1 MKRPNL
7 LFPIVIFILIA
18 LNSWLF
24 YYLYNQQIAYQKN
37 ILFQEAE
44 RCGSEIEKVAE
55 KFEKDINFILFSD
68 DITEIFSNTE
78 DKSRGLRKL
87 ELYYSTY
94 NQIII
99 NIDIYDSNKNVLN
112 LFKNK
117 KGGFITDHFIA
128 QRQRDLQEKEN
139 IKTQDGNYQYFLPVF
154 KDGKIYAN
162 IVLTLDL
169 NRFINSFLDKYH
181 LKNTLWQ
188 WIIDLREGTY
198 TANLQAKDL
207 EIKNLDIIVNE
218 IKAKNNGFI
227 KHDAIIDKKEESII
241 SVYYPIRVLK
251 QDFGIIF
258 SLNNSI
264 LIEEVIYKIITV
276 SIICLALLIFLMVFY
291 MRIIRKK
298 TFTEN
303 DREKEINNLRTIIDN
318 LPIGIMLLESTNKIR
333 MINNTAR
340 QMLLL
345 KSNEDLVGQDIS
357 DRFLISR
364 NYFQNEIV
372 ESAYDSNQ
380 FILYQKEGNEVI
392 IFKKEV
398 PHFYNGEELLIE
410 AFIDVTP
417 IEKARKYEAA
427 ANNAKSE
434 FLAKMSHEIRTPMN
448 GIIGMTEALD
458 QQNLTES
465 QKEYVDIVKRSAD
478 LLLSIIDDILDYSK
492 IEAGKMQLEEI
503 PFNLSEEIKL
513 SLDLFRP
520 IVEEKSHLTLTSKI
534 NPEVPEN
541 IIGDPFRLR
550 QVLSNLISNAVKFTH
565 EGTIEVGVELEEEY
579 SGNLTLLFYV
589 ADTGVGIPREKIETI
604 FNSFTQA
611 ESSISRKYGGSG
623 LGTTISKQLVN
634 LMHGEIWV
642 ESPSG
647 LSTDKKYPG
656 TKFCFTIEVYSNEK
670 LNKGLDFS
678 NINSLSNVNS
688 LIISAKKE
696 INKPLLRFLKNIQ
709 LHYDLFEYKEDNFN
723 QLKKLL
729 KEKEA
734 LYHLLFIIDEPNFD
748 GLKVGKQL
756 HKAKIS
762 DKFIVIMISSNHK
775 QENYIQTKRAG
786 IDNYL
791 PEPYEN
797 NDLKKIAYELFPS
810 VEHVNDEKPGTIRP
824 DLSILVAED
833 NLINQKVA
841 ETIFQTLGF
850 SIDIAKDGNE
860 ALEKVKAKKYD
871 IIFMDLLM
879 PDKDGMQVTVDIRGL
894 GYQMPIIAMTAS
906 ASKQTK
912 TKAIS
917 GGMNDY
923 VTKPVK
929 TETIRKILLKWFS

>member
-1 MKRPNL
+1 MKRPNI
-7 LFPIVIFILIA
+7 LFPVVIFILIA

-24 YYLYNQQIAYQKN
+24 YYLYMQQITYQKN

-68 DITEIFSNTE
+68 DITEIFSNAE
-78 DKSRGLRKL
+78 DKTRGLRKL

-94 NQIII
+94 NQIIV

-117 KGGFITDHFIA
+117 KGDFITDHFIA
-128 QRQRDLQEKEN
+128 QRQRDLLEKEN
-139 IKTQDGNYQYFLPVF
+139 IKTQDENYQYFLPVF

-169 NRFINSFLDKYH
+169 NRFINYFLDKYH

-198 TANLQAKDL
+198 TANVQTKDL
-207 EIKNLDIIVNE
+207 EITNLDMIVNE

-227 KHDAIIDKKEESII
+227 KHSAYIDKKEETII
-241 SVYYPIRVLK
+241 SVYYPIRILK
-251 QDFGIIF
+251 QDFGIVF

-264 LIEEVIYKIITV
+264 LIEQIIYKIIIIGAISFALLVFLMIFYLRIVRKITV
-276 SIICLALLIFLMVFY
+276 SG
-291 MRIIRKK
+291 K
-298 TFTEN
+298 
-303 DREKEINNLRTIIDN
+303 DREKELKNLSTIIDN
-318 LPIGIMLLESTNKIR
+318 LPIGIMILESTNKIR

-345 KSNEDLVGQDIS
+345 KSNEDLIGQDIS

-398 PHFYNGEELLIE
+398 PHIFNGEELLLE

-427 ANNAKSE
+427 ANTAKSE

-465 QKEYVDIVKRSAD
+465 QKEYVEIVKRSAD

-503 PFNLSEEIKL
+503 PFNLNEEMKL

-520 IVEEKSHLTLTSKI
+520 IVEEKNLVLTSKI
-534 NPEVPEN
+534 NPKVPEN

-565 EGTIEVGVELEEEY
+565 EGTIEVGVDLEEEY

-589 ADTGVGIPREKIETI
+589 ADTGVGIPREKIDTI

-656 TKFCFTIEVYSNEK
+656 TKFSFTIEVFSNEK
-670 LNKGLDFS
+670 LYKDLDFS
-678 NINSLSNVNS
+678 NISSFSKVNS
-688 LIISAKKE
+688 LIISRQKE
-696 INKPLLRFLKNIQ
+696 IKKPLLRFFKNIQ
-709 LHYDLFEYKEDNFN
+709 VHYDVFEYKEDNFN
-723 QLKKLL
+723 QLKTLL

-734 LYHLLFIIDEPNFD
+734 VYHVLFIIDEPNFD

-756 HKAKIS
+756 NKAKVS
-762 DKFIVIMISSNHK
+762 DRFIVIMISSNHK

-791 PEPYEN
+791 LEPFEN
-797 NDLKKIAYELFPS
+797 NDLKEIFYGIFPS
-810 VEHVNDEKPGTIRP
+810 VEHVDDEKTGTIRP

-860 ALEKVKAKKYD
+860 AIEKVKAKKYD
-871 IIFMDLLM
+871 IIFMDLIM
-879 PDKDGMQVTVDIRGL
+879 PDKDGMQVTVDIRGM